1 MRLEFVTA
9 QLQAAYM
16 DRENLRRDKEALFN
30 QLQTVEER
38 QGLNELQIR
47 TLKVLISQP
56 DGVEI
61 KAYTRPPCETQF
73 FYASNP
79 TAQNKETKP
88 TPPPTKKKATKK
100 R

>member
-9 QLQAAYM
+9 QLQEAYTTR
-16 DRENLRRDKEALFN
+16 DNLRRDRNALLN
-30 QLQTVEER
+30 HLQASEE
-38 QGLNELQIR
+38 QQSLNELQIR

-61 KAYTRPPCETQF
+61 KAYTRPPFSQASLEDQF
-73 FYASNP
+73 LKQES
-79 TAQNKETKP
+79 KP
-88 TPPPTKKKATKK
+88 TPPAKKKATKK